1 MKCVLSEGGLSWST
15 FTTRIWF
22 FREMRVEM
30 AEGIEQSEATWA
42 VCPSGAR
49 VTDTLEIR

>member
-1 MKCVLSEGGLSWST
+1 MVSGLSWST

-22 FREMRVEM
+22 FRDMWVEM
-30 AEGIEQSEATWA
+30 AEGIEQGEVAQGL
-42 VCPSGAR
+42 CPSGAS